1 MSERRATADHVDA
14 TTRIVLVCA
23 AAVLQFGLSLRPLLT
38 EEYRH
43 RWLAVAAFVA
53 LACVTGVACGWVLR
67 RRPLPVAFTVAGTA
81 VVLAA
86 ACCAMVAVE
95 PDQRFQPPDWSFG
108 LVGWHLLLLLL
119 DRVRVLVAVLAAHLA
134 ASLGLFLSAGVP
146 DRAALGAA
154 GIVAFG
160 AVNVQLAVV
169 VITRVLRRRSEEARA
184 VAEERDLLVTR
195 VLTARQ
201 WERGQRTVFAG
212 QLGLTLPLLAGL
224 ADGELDPRDGG
235 TQRRCALA
243 ATQLRRLFAEN
254 DEVPDP
260 LVHEVT
266 ACVDAAERRGV
277 DVSFAVSGPAVPV
290 PPGVRHALTGPVV
303 TALSAAR
310 GRARVSVLRTDQE
323 VRVAVVADAG
333 GDGGV
338 GAGTEAGAGGDGGTD
353 GDTGAAA
360 TPTVEVE
367 SGVYGQHLR
376 MEARWRGHLR

>member
-1 MSERRATADHVDA
+1 M
-14 TTRIVLVCA
+14 RIVLLCA
-23 AAVLQFGLSLRPLLT
+23 TAVLQFGLSLRPLLT

-53 LACVTGVACGWVLR
+53 LACVTAAACAWVPR
-67 RRPLPVAFTVAGTA
+67 RRPFPMAFTVAGTA

-86 ACCAMVAVE
+86 SCCAMVAVE
-95 PDQRFQPPDWSFG
+95 PDRRFQAPDWSFG

-119 DRVRVLVAVLAAHLA
+119 DRVRVLVTVLAAHLA
-134 ASLGLFLSAGVP
+134 TSVGLFLSAGVP

-154 GIVAFG
+154 GAAAFG

-169 VITRVLRRRSEEARA
+169 VITRVLRRLTQEAWA
-184 VAEERDLLVTR
+184 VAEERDRLLPR
-195 VLTARQ
+195 VLTARR
-201 WERGQRTVFAG
+201 WERGQRSDFAG

-224 ADGELDPRDGG
+224 ADGELDPRDSE

-277 DVSFAVSGPAVPV
+277 DVSFAVSGAAVPV
-290 PPGVRHALTGPVV
+290 PPRVRHELTGPVV
-303 TALSAAR
+303 AALSAAR
-310 GRARVSVLRTDQE
+310 GRARVSVLRTDDE
-323 VRVAVVADAG
+323 VRVAVVADADADVG
-333 GDGGV
+333 FGV
-338 GAGTEAGAGGDGGTD
+338 GAAAAGA
-353 GDTGAAA
+353 
-360 TPTVEVE
+360 VEVE
-367 SGVYGQHLR
+367 CGVFGEHLR
-376 MEARWRGHLR
+376 MEARWRRQRR